1 MYYLKC
7 FLFVI
12 PFGLGLFQFTLNE
25 ILQYAKTGIIAFNT
39 SAQHVPPALKLD
51 TGGDIKKFSMNKAD
65 DFQHLQ
71 FSRLLN
77 DMSGFLKLRKME
89 FVDVIDV
96 LERCLKELV

>member
-71 FSRLLN
+71 FFETSCYSYSLGTFLTSNPDSSRK
-77 DMSGFLKLRKME
+77 SSPVPK
-89 FVDVIDV
+89 V
-96 LERCLKELV
+96 

>member
-1 MYYLKC
+1 M
-7 FLFVI
+7 FFFVI

-96 LERCLKELV
+96 LERCLKELS